1 MNIIS
6 DHILET
12 VNVNNNKVLG
22 YVNNA
27 KLQKEN
33 LGYKIRFHE
42 KEKLSDTHKIVIKHI
57 FTQDELA
64 FDRPSFKIN
73 KNTYYALK
81 NDDNTLFITQ
91 IYNDFL
97 KKIVENSNKKSA
109 IDFATWEDKALLVEF
124 KILIL

>member
-1 MNIIS
+1 MKIAK
-6 DHILET
+6 HILESA
-12 VNVNNNKVLG
+12 VNKTLG

-42 KEKLSDTHKIVIKHI
+42 REKLSDTHKIVIKHI
-57 FTQDELA
+57 FTQDELML
-64 FDRPSFKIN
+64 DKSSFKIN

-81 NDDNTLFITQ
+81 NDNDTLFITQ
-91 IYNDFL
+91 IYSDFL
-97 KKIVENSNKKSA
+97 KKIIKNSDKKSA
-109 IDFATWEDKALLVEF
+109 IDFVTWDDKALLVEF